1 MKLQLLAI
9 PLAALLRNV
18 AGWLENALKDGKV
31 SKYEWG
37 KLGATVLRVGAFGL
51 AAFYGFDLTEYQSAG
66 IAVVADFLFNSLR
79 KKRIN

>member
-18 AGWLENALKDGKV
+18 AGWLENSLKDGKI

-37 KLGATVLRVGAFGL
+37 KLGATILRVGALGL
-51 AAFYGFDLTEYQSAG
+51 AIYYGFNLSEYQSAG
-66 IAVVADFLFNSLR
+66 LAVATDFLIHAIR